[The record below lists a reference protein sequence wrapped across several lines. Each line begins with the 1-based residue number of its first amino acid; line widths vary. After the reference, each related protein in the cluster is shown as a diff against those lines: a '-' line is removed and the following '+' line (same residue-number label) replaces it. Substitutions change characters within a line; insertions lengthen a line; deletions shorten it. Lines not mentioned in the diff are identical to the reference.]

1 MKTKFLLSLSFILV
15 FILCGGN
22 SSPNNDSSLSDVQ
35 EVDQKKQ
42 QKDVYII
49 DYQADEIDVDRL
61 ISCLISKG
69 WNNIPKIEVL
79 GNTVQLIFDEP
90 WDGNLYDSLAD
101 ECEEEFK
108 KDDEGNK
115 ISGSSEVAE
124 KTKAE
129 EVLQDNLSLN
139 SGLWEL
145 PGVEWIKFNFNTEY
159 ILCDDAEGYCAG
171 WEESASKECKDNYI
185 FKRNLTQEEQ
195 ENNWRYEGCI
205 YQMVFK
211 PFNPLRI
218 DRTPTSPTEEQKEN
232 ADRLREYGWN
242 QELTTEISFRVA
254 KDIPQEIVEASKDGM
269 YKAIEKIGHYG
280 PMRVYYIGNN
290 VDVVD
295 DLILDFCEF
304 NYPGEPVERCIDD
317 QGQGMREM
325 AYIYPGGNGFAQH
338 SWHTKKP
345 VQSFVHNPSAGDNN
359 QFLYELDHD
368 RMVNAHEY
376 FHVYQEA
383 HVLYR
388 PSWIGFGWDLP
399 RWVGEG
405 SAVFFELVLGE
416 ENGWVNRNERIKES
430 LYTIAEHRVRFPGLS
445 IGDTDSE
452 EQVERINQYCFQMCL
467 GGLQYEF
474 GHIAFELLA
483 KKTSSDAII
492 FDFWPIAAEYGWYEA
507 FNQVFSMTTEEFY
520 EEYENFLRLSFN
532 EQVNQLLN

>member
-1 MKTKFLLSLSFILV
+1 MKSNFILCLL
-15 FILCGGN
+15 FILTFNLCGGN
-22 SSPNNDSSLSDVQ
+22 SSTSNVEELEIDNQ
-35 EVDQKKQ
+35 E
-42 QKDVYII
+42 KDEMII
-49 DYQADEIDVDRL
+49 DYPADEIDVDRL
-61 ISCLISKG
+61 VSCIVSKG
-69 WNNIPKIEVL
+69 WSNIPKIEGA
-79 GNTVQLIFDEP
+79 GNTVLLIFEEP
-90 WDGNLYDSLAD
+90 WDGNLYDLLAD

-108 KDDEGNK
+108 KDDGGQDQGYDDNSEAVE
-115 ISGSSEVAE
+115 SS
-124 KTKAE
+124 KAE
-129 EVLQDNLSLN
+129 EVLQDNLAAKT
-139 SGLWEL
+139 GLWKL

-159 ILCDDAEGYCAG
+159 ILCDDADGYCAG

-185 FKRNLTQEEQ
+185 FKRDLTQEEQ
-195 ENNWRYEGCI
+195 ENNWKYERCI

-211 PFNPLRI
+211 PFNPLKI
-218 DRTPTSPTEEQKEN
+218 DRTPTSPTEEQKNN
-232 ADRLREYGWN
+232 ANRLREYGWN
-242 QELTTEISFRVA
+242 QELTTEITFRVA
-254 KDIPQEIVEASKDGM
+254 SDIPDEIVAASKDGM

-280 PMRVYYIGNN
+280 PMRVYYIGND
-290 VDVVD
+290 VDIID

-304 NYPGEPVERCIDD
+304 NYPGEPVQRCIDD

-338 SWHTKKP
+338 SWHTEQP
-345 VQSFVHNPSAGDNN
+345 VQSFVHNPAAGENN
-359 QFLYELDHD
+359 EFMYELNQD

-388 PSWIGFGWDLP
+388 PSWTGFGWDIP

-416 ENGWVNRNERIKES
+416 ENRWVNRNERIKES
-430 LYTIAEHRVRFPGLS
+430 LFTIAEHKVRFPGLS

-483 KKTSSDAII
+483 KKTSSDTII

-520 EEYENFLRLSFN
+520 EEYENFLNLPFN
-532 EQVNQLLN
+532 EQINQLTN